1 MANWNKKN
9 TGRPVL
15 ADNARASIE
24 LIADRIDN
32 LEKGLAGDESLIGI
46 DIKGG
51 TLDNVPIGGTTPK
64 SGAFTD
70 ITASGHITNTGD
82 YKYSSAKTKT
92 ITIPATA
99 FIVHHTNGAFYY
111 IDNALHYTQLSI
123 DNGIMFGIPGRGR
136 NLNMSFNPGFIPHGA
151 TITNITFYQHSSSGD
166 DYDFRCYLYR
176 LNLADKTSTLV
187 DDTGNIYVSGT
198 NMNSSA
204 VLDAGVTLDYS
215 NYAYSFRMFLYSF
228 NGNSSFYL
236 YGAKITYTI
245 DEL

>member
-15 ADNARASIE
+15 ADNARSSIE
-24 LIADRIDN
+24 LISDRIDN
-32 LEKGLAGDESLIGI
+32 LEKGMAGDESLTNI
-46 DIKGG
+46 DITGG
-51 TLDNVPIGGTTPK
+51 SVDNVPIGQTTPEE
-64 SGAFTD
+64 GNFTD
-70 ITASGHITNTGD
+70 IKASGDFTLTGD
-82 YKYSSAKTKT
+82 FKFSSAKTKT

-99 FIVHHTNGAFYY
+99 FIVHNGEFFY
-111 IDNALHYTQLSI
+111 DNNVLFYRGHSI
-123 DNGIMFGIPGRGR
+123 DNGIMFGTPAGGK
-136 NLNMSFNPGFIPHGA
+136 NLNLSFSFGFIPHGA

-176 LNLADKTSTLV
+176 LTLADKTSTLV
-187 DDTGNIYVSGT
+187 DDTGKIYVSGT

-228 NGNSSFYL
+228 NGNSNFYL